1 MGKQA
6 QEKRIRCLGIA
17 MRIRESIEVRIFKMM
32 MELQGLYQELSI
44 KYSKKLRRRRVPVFS
59 ARFCRFI
66 MRKYMI
72 FCRYIEYDVG
82 LWETEAL
89 SNSLVESR
97 RHFRRRIDWIRC
109 LKIRGLPGSCE
120 EGSQEQNNKA
130 NIDEC
135 KKFAFSFYLSITCWG
150 KIIKWYLPEGK
161 IESLRSGRFVK
172 DQ

>member
-17 MRIRESIEVRIFKMM
+17 MRTRESIEVRIFKMM

-44 KYSKKLRRRRVPVFS
+44 KYSKKSRRRRVRVFS

-72 FCRYIEYDVG
+72 FYRYIEYDVG
-82 LWETEAL
+82 LRETEAL

-97 RHFRRRIDWIRC
+97 RYFRGRID
-109 LKIRGLPGSCE
+109 
-120 EGSQEQNNKA
+120 
-130 NIDEC
+130 
-135 KKFAFSFYLSITCWG
+135 
-150 KIIKWYLPEGK
+150 
-161 IESLRSGRFVK
+161 
-172 DQ
+172 